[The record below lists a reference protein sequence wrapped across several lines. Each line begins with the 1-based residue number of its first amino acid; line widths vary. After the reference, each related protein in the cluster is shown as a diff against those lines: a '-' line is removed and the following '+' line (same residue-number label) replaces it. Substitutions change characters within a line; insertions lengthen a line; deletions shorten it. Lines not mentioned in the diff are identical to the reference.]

1 MIKFYRRIRRS
12 LLMENKTSKYFK
24 YAIGEIVL
32 VVIGILIALQINNWN
47 DNRNRINKKNTY
59 LKALKLELKANVKLI
74 KNYINT
80 THNDIVEVANTL
92 EKLNSKEAVYFND
105 SVLRFNMATR
115 PIYKAIVKKSTFQ
128 EFINS
133 GTLDE
138 VNNLKLKNEIL
149 SIPVFIEDVDQTYE
163 LAVAVW
169 NDFQVPYLMKY
180 SNVSGH
186 WDSIRGVKIVKPN
199 YKKVREAFINNK
211 DYANILALRLRMMG
225 NYEDNLEK
233 AKNNF
238 IAISENIN
246 SYLKEND

>member
-1 MIKFYRRIRRS
+1 MK
-12 LLMENKTSKYFK
+12 NNTSKYFK

-59 LKALKLELKANVKLI
+59 LKALNLELEANVKLI
-74 KNYINT
+74 KNYINI
-80 THNDIVEVANTL
+80 THNDIVEIANTL
-92 EKLNSKEAVYFND
+92 EKLNSKEAIFYND
-105 SVLRFNMATR
+105 SVLKYNMETR
-115 PIYKAIVKKSTFQ
+115 PIYKAIVKNSTFQ

-133 GTLDE
+133 GTIDE
-138 VNNLKLKNEIL
+138 VTNLKLKNEIL
-149 SIPVFIEDVDQTYE
+149 SIPVFIGDLDQTYE

-180 SNVSGH
+180 SNVSDN

-211 DYANILALRLRMMG
+211 DYSNILALRLRMMG
-225 NYEDNLEK
+225 NYGENLEK
-233 AKNNF
+233 AQNNF
-238 IAISENIN
+238 VAISENIN
-246 SYLKEND
+246 SYLKEYD